1 MALIYESNELYH
13 YGILGMKWGIRRAN
27 KQFRSE
33 RKALKK
39 KYNDDIKTTTDKT
52 EKKKLKTAKKT
63 ALDKHLLG
71 GRTEKQ
77 LNFDVLLTGDP
88 REVRALMQRGDSH
101 TKAVLKT
108 YGDALV
114 TTVAATAV
122 STAGS
127 IAVTRMIRKK
137 MGL

>member
-1 MALIYESNELYH
+1 MQIIYESDSLCH

-27 KQFRSE
+27 KIFKTE

-39 KYNDDIKTTTDKT
+39 KYNDDIKATTDKA
-52 EKKKLKTAKKT
+52 EKKKLKTAKKN
-63 ALDKHLLG
+63 ALNEHERG
-71 GRTEKQ
+71 GRTQKQ
-77 LNFDVLLTGDP
+77 RDFDGLFTTDS

-108 YGDALV
+108 YGDAAI
-114 TTVAATAV
+114 TSAALTAV

-127 IAVTRMIRKK
+127 IAVSRILMKK
-137 MGL
+137 MGV